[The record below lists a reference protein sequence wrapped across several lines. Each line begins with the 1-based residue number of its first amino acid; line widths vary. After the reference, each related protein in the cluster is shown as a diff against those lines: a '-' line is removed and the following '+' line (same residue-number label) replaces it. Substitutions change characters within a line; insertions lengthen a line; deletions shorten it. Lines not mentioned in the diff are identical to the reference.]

1 MNKTLKD
8 FRLGVKY
15 TFIAAKALFNTRSL
29 WVYALLPWLLGLCCY
44 LILGLLLILWLL
56 PLVGDAIEASPD
68 ASAWWSGTVAV
79 LRWLSMT
86 GIVIAALAVF
96 LLTYTTVST
105 LLSLPFLDLLAEKYE
120 EKAYG
125 IKYIPQNMRGRLNY
139 YWTSS
144 INSSRINLKGILW
157 AVLLIPVWLTVPGGL
172 ILSAPLLGYYL
183 GLGGVLYGA
192 EHRRCPY
199 RQFKQ
204 QSAGSRAVICGM
216 GTMSYL
222 CLLIPFAAFFMLP
235 VLAIGGVMIYN
246 DVVLPRRAAADPAK
260 HF

>member
-1 MNKTLKD
+1 MNRTLKD
-8 FRLGVKY
+8 FQLGAKY
-15 TFIAAKALFNTRSL
+15 TLIATKALFDTRSL

-44 LILGLLLILWLL
+44 LILGVLLVFWLL
-56 PLVGDAIEASPD
+56 PLVNGAIEASPD

-79 LRWLSMT
+79 LRWLSMA
-86 GIVIAALAVF
+86 GIVIAAFVVF
-96 LLTYTTVST
+96 LFTYTTVST

-125 IKYIPQNMRGRLNY
+125 VKYIPQNTRGRLSY
-139 YWTSS
+139 YWTSGV
-144 INSSRINLKGILW
+144 NSFRISLKGILW

-172 ILSAPLLGYYL
+172 ILIAPLPGYYL

-199 RQFKQ
+199 RQFKRQ
-204 QSAGSRAVICGM
+204 LAGSRAVICGM
-216 GTMSYL
+216 GTMNYL

-246 DVVLPRRAAADPAK
+246 DVVLPRSTAADPAK